1 VNSRHGLTPKK
12 MAHLWLTHRPVRLP
26 KLMLILLT
34 LAALLWPSRAE
45 SPVQAL
51 VNGAPAEIRIEHQL
65 IHVVEAPPPPR
76 RPAAAALNRLASV
89 RKPVQRARQ
98 ETLVVRAGRLL
109 MGDGR
114 FRPEPFPRPG
124 Q

>member
-1 VNSRHGLTPKK
+1 
-12 MAHLWLTHRPVRLP
+12 MRLP
-26 KLMLILLT
+26 KLILLPLT

-51 VNGAPAEIRIEHQL
+51 VNSTPADIRIEHQL
-65 IHVVEAPPPPR
+65 IQVTESPTPR
-76 RPAAAALNRLASV
+76 RRPPTVAVSRVASV
-89 RKPVQRARQ
+89 RKPAQRSRQ
-98 ETLVVRAGRLL
+98 EALVVRAGRLL

-114 FRPEPFPRPG
+114 YRPEPFPRPG

>member
-1 VNSRHGLTPKK
+1 
-12 MAHLWLTHRPVRLP
+12 MRLP
-26 KLMLILLT
+26 KLILLLT

-51 VNGAPAEIRIEHQL
+51 VNRTPADIRIEHQL
-65 IHVVEAPPPPR
+65 IQVAEPPTPR
-76 RPAAAALNRLASV
+76 RRPPTVAVSRVAPV
-89 RKPVQRARQ
+89 RKPAQRSRQ
-98 ETLVVRAGRLL
+98 EALVVRVGRLL

-114 FRPEPFPRPG
+114 YRPEPFPRPG

>member
-1 VNSRHGLTPKK
+1 
-12 MAHLWLTHRPVRLP
+12 MRLS
-26 KLMLILLT
+26 KLVLVLLT

-45 SPVQAL
+45 SPIQAL

-65 IHVVEAPPPPR
+65 IHVIEPPAPPR
-76 RPAAAALNRLASV
+76 RPAAAAVNRLASV
-89 RKPVQRARQ
+89 TKPVQRARQ
-98 ETLVVRAGRLL
+98 DTLVVKASRLI

-114 FRPEPFPRPG
+114 YRPEPFPRPG

>member
-1 VNSRHGLTPKK
+1 
-12 MAHLWLTHRPVRLP
+12 MRLP
-26 KLMLILLT
+26 KLILLLT

-51 VNGAPAEIRIEHQL
+51 VNSTPADIRIEHQL
-65 IHVVEAPPPPR
+65 IQVAESPTPR
-76 RPAAAALNRLASV
+76 RRPPTVAVSRVASV
-89 RKPVQRARQ
+89 RKPAQRSRQETQ

-114 FRPEPFPRPG
+114 YRPEPFPRPG